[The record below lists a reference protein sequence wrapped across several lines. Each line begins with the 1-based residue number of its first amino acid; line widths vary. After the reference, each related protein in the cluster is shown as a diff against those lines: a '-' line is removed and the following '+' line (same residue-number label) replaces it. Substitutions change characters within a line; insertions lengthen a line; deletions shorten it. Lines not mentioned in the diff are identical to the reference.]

1 MVRMS
6 TSRRFLSAVAD
17 VYRPEAD
24 TYLATSLQLA
34 KLALHTRAD
43 IVQKFRPLLWIVC

>member
-17 VYRPEAD
+17 VYRPKPAIRPARSRHEEMQRAAG
-24 TYLATSLQLA
+24 LA
-34 KLALHTRAD
+34 
-43 IVQKFRPLLWIVC
+43 

>member
-17 VYRPEAD
+17 VYRPSVDVRLCVMLRLWDHINE
-24 TYLATSLQLA
+24 QRK
-34 KLALHTRAD
+34 KLGLVPVAG
-43 IVQKFRPLLWIVC
+43 F